1 MKRKDRANWPGMGLI
16 LAGLIVFTVGVII
29 VLFKEFN
36 IPRYWIPAVVGLVL
50 ILAGFVV
57 YRIKSV

>member
-1 MKRKDRANWPGMGLI
+1 MGLI